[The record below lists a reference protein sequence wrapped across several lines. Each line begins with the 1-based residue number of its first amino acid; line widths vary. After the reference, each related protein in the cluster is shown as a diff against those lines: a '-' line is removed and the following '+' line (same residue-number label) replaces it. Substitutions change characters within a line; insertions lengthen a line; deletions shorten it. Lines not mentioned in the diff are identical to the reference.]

1 MEKPKL
7 EDFGLTQND
16 VEIYLKQDKQF
27 REEYERH
34 VKFIKTISFLI
45 TWTISTL
52 IVIIVM
58 LIADYKIFGEK
69 PWVIWLV
76 PVASFFF
83 PNLLI
88 ASIMDGPYKFLDRY
102 DEIKAKHI
110 SKVLENKYLKY
121 QEALF
126 KYQEALQEYERYV
139 EKTSRDYW
147 INMSGLQFEKEV
159 ASLFRSQG
167 YSATVTSA
175 TGDGGVDIILIKGN
189 ERIAVQCKH
198 HSRPVGPNDV
208 RALQGVVAAKNFARG
223 IFVSLNGYTTTV
235 YGEVRNSNVKI
246 ELLELKDILKMPK
259 GFVAPTEPTEPTHPT
274 DAPNLAN
281 LHIYDFV
288 LHKTFGEGIILAI
301 ENRYITV
308 DFSNFVKKFVFP
320 NAFLDGYLTLKTDD
334 TRVLGEY
341 SFKKYWVFAKH
352 TWNNIKFK
360 NEGDDYSYLIKGLY
374 RIMEIEGVDFKGLV
388 INFESI
394 RPEYYHGGKRFD
406 ISEKE
411 GLLSSISVF
420 NSFLEFIRESRL
432 SVDGFKDFLVKEATD
447 NEIYL
452 ANKQGDNESIVEF
465 FINRKIRLEKV
476 KVEHIGS
483 YIMLVQNIM
492 EKEKIDI
499 IKLGK
504 YSVCSNIDDL
514 ISKYSTDDVPSSETI
529 LKWFK
534 MYYKKTIATV

>member
-1 MEKPKL
+1 MKKPTL

-16 VEIYLKQDKQF
+16 VEIYLKQDVQF
-27 REEYERH
+27 REEYKRH
-34 VKFIKTISFLI
+34 VKSIEKISFLV
-45 TWTISTL
+45 TWAISTL

-58 LIADYKIFGEK
+58 LIADSKIFEEK
-69 PWVIWLV
+69 PWVFWIV
-76 PVASFFF
+76 PVSSFFF

-88 ASIMDGPYKFLDRY
+88 TAIMDGPYRFLDRY

-121 QEALF
+121 R
-126 KYQEALQEYERYV
+126 EALQEYEQYV

-189 ERIAVQCKH
+189 ERIAIQCKH
-198 HSRPVGPNDV
+198 HSKPVGPNDV

-246 ELLELKDILKMPK
+246 ELLELKDILKMAK
-259 GFVAPTEPTEPTHPT
+259 GFVAPTNPTRPT

-288 LHKTFGEGIILAI
+288 LHKTFGEGIILAV
-301 ENRYITV
+301 ENGYVTV

-320 NAFLDGYLTLKTDD
+320 NAFLDGYLTLKADD

-360 NEGDDYSYLIKGLY
+360 DDSEDYSYLIRGLH

-394 RPEYYHGGKRFD
+394 RPEYYNGGKRFD
-406 ISEKE
+406 MSEKE
-411 GLLSSISVF
+411 GLISSISVF
-420 NSFLEFIRESRL
+420 TSFLEFIREARL
-432 SVDGFKDFLVKEATD
+432 SVDGFYDFLVKEATD

-465 FINRKIRLEKV
+465 IINRKVRLEKV
-476 KVEHIGS
+476 EVEHISS

-492 EKEKIDI
+492 TKEKIDI
-499 IKLGK
+499 IKLGE
-504 YSVCSNIDDL
+504 YSICSNIDDL
-514 ISKYSTDDVPSSETI
+514 ISKYSTADVPSSETI

>member
-1 MEKPKL
+1 MEKPTL

-16 VEIYLKQDKQF
+16 VEIYRKQDKQF

-34 VKFIKTISFLI
+34 VKSIEKISFLI
-45 TWTISTL
+45 TWAISTL

-58 LIADYKIFGEK
+58 LIADSKIFEEK
-69 PWVIWLV
+69 AWVIWIV
-76 PVASFFF
+76 PVGSFFF

-88 ASIMDGPYKFLDRY
+88 AAIMDGPYKFLDRY
-102 DEIKAKHI
+102 DEIKTKHI
-110 SKVLENKYLKY
+110 NKVLENKY
-121 QEALF
+121 F

-147 INMSGLQFEKEV
+147 INMSGIQFEKEV

-208 RALQGVVAAKNFARG
+208 RALQGVVAAQNFARG

-235 YGEVRNSNVKI
+235 YGEVKNSNVKI

-259 GFVAPTEPTEPTHPT
+259 CFVAPTKPTHLT

-301 ENRYITV
+301 ENRYVTV

-320 NAFLDGYLTLKTDD
+320 NAFLDGYLTLETDD

-341 SFKKYWVFAKH
+341 SFKKYWLFAKH

-360 NEGDDYSYLIKGLY
+360 NDGDDYSYLIKGLY
-374 RIMEIEGVDFKGLV
+374 RIMEIEDVDFKGLV

-394 RPEYYHGGKRFD
+394 RPEYYNGGKRFD

-420 NSFLEFIRESRL
+420 TSFLEFIREARL

-452 ANKQGDNESIVEF
+452 ANKQGDNESNVEF
-465 FINRKIRLEKV
+465 IINRKIRLEKV

-499 IKLGK
+499 IELGK
-504 YSVCSNIDDL
+504 YSVSSNIDDL
-514 ISKYSTDDVPSSETI
+514 ILKYSTADVPSSETI

-534 MYYKKTIATV
+534 MYYRNTISTV

>member
-1 MEKPKL
+1 MKKPAL

-16 VEIYLKQDKQF
+16 VEIYRKQDEQF
-27 REEYERH
+27 RDEYKRH
-34 VKFIKTISFLI
+34 VKSIEKISFLI
-45 TWTISTL
+45 TWAISTL

-58 LIADYKIFGEK
+58 LIAHSKIFEEK
-69 PWVIWLV
+69 PWVIWIV
-76 PVASFFF
+76 PVGSFFF

-88 ASIMDGPYKFLDRY
+88 TAIMDGPYGFLDRY

-110 SKVLENKYLKY
+110 SKALENKYL
-121 QEALF
+121 

-139 EKTSRDYW
+139 KKTSRDYW

-159 ASLFRSQG
+159 ASWFRSQG

-198 HSRPVGPNDV
+198 HLRPVGPNDV
-208 RALQGVVAAKNFARG
+208 RALQGVVAAKNFTRG

-235 YGEVRNSNVKI
+235 YSEVRNSNVKI
-246 ELLELKDILKMPK
+246 ELLELKDLLKMAK
-259 GFVAPTEPTEPTHPT
+259 DFVAPINPPSPPPS
-274 DAPNLAN
+274 DSQNLAN

-301 ENRYITV
+301 ENRYVTV

-320 NAFLDGYLTLKTDD
+320 NAFLDGYLTLETDD

-360 NEGDDYSYLIKGLY
+360 NDGDDYSYLIKGLY

-420 NSFLEFIRESRL
+420 NSFLELIREARL

-465 FINRKIRLEKV
+465 FINGKIRLEKV

-499 IKLGK
+499 IELGK
-504 YSVCSNIDDL
+504 YSVSSNLHDL
-514 ISKYSTDDVPSSETI
+514 ISKYSTADVPSSETI

-534 MYYKKTIATV
+534 MYYRKTISTV

>member
-1 MEKPKL
+1 MKKPVL

-16 VEIYLKQDKQF
+16 VELYRKQDEQF
-27 REEYERH
+27 RDEYKRH
-34 VKFIKTISFLI
+34 VKSIEKISFLI

-58 LIADYKIFGEK
+58 LIADYKIFEEK
-69 PWVIWLV
+69 PWVIWIV

-83 PNLLI
+83 PSLLI
-88 ASIMDGPYKFLDRY
+88 AEIMDGPYKFLDRY
-102 DEIKAKHI
+102 DEIKTKHI
-110 SKVLENKYLKY
+110 NKVLENKY
-121 QEALF
+121 F

-139 EKTSRDYW
+139 KKTSRDYW

-175 TGDGGVDIILIKGN
+175 TGDGGVDIILIKDN

-198 HSRPVGPNDV
+198 HSRPVGPNDI

-259 GFVAPTEPTEPTHPT
+259 GFVAPTEPTHPTKPTYPT
-274 DAPNLAN
+274 DAPNLTN
-281 LHIYDFV
+281 LRIYDFV
-288 LHKTFGEGIILAI
+288 LHKTFGEGIILAV
-301 ENRYITV
+301 ENGYITV

-320 NAFLDGYLTLKTDD
+320 NAFLEGYLTLETED
-334 TRVLGEY
+334 TRVLSEY

-360 NEGDDYSYLIKGLY
+360 NDGDDYSYLIKGLY

-388 INFESI
+388 INFENI

-420 NSFLEFIRESRL
+420 NSFLEFIREARL

-447 NEIYL
+447 NEIYS
-452 ANKQGDNESIVEF
+452 ANKQGDNEGNVEF
-465 FINRKIRLEKV
+465 IINRKIRLEKV

-499 IKLGK
+499 IELGK
-504 YSVCSNIDDL
+504 YSVSSKIDDL
-514 ISKYSTDDVPSSETI
+514 ISKYSTADVPSSETI

-534 MYYKKTIATV
+534 MYYKKTITTV

>member
-1 MEKPKL
+1 MEKPTL

-16 VEIYLKQDKQF
+16 VEIYRKQDKQF

-34 VKFIKTISFLI
+34 VKSIEKISFLI
-45 TWTISTL
+45 TWAISTL

-58 LIADYKIFGEK
+58 LIADSKIFEEK
-69 PWVIWLV
+69 TWVIWIV
-76 PVASFFF
+76 PFGSFFF

-88 ASIMDGPYKFLDRY
+88 SAIMGEPYKFLDRC

-110 SKVLENKYLKY
+110 NKDLENKYLRY
-121 QEALF
+121 HEAI
-126 KYQEALQEYERYV
+126 QEYERYL
-139 EKTSRDYW
+139 EQTSRDYW

-159 ASLFRSQG
+159 ASLFRNQG
-167 YSATVTSA
+167 YTATVTSA
-175 TGDGGVDIILIKGN
+175 TGDGGVDIILTDGK

-198 HSRPVGPNDV
+198 HSKPVGPNDV

-223 IFVSLNGYTTTV
+223 IFVSLNGYTATV
-235 YGEVRNSNVKI
+235 YGEVRNSNVKV
-246 ELLELKDILKMPK
+246 ELLELKDLLKMAK
-259 GFVAPTEPTEPTHPT
+259 GFVAPTNPKHPT
-274 DAPNLAN
+274 NSLDLAN

-288 LHKTFGEGIILAI
+288 LHKTFGEGIILAV
-301 ENRYITV
+301 ESGYVTV
-308 DFSNFVKKFVFP
+308 DFSNFVKRFVFP
-320 NAFLDGYLTLKTDD
+320 NAFSDGYLTLQKDD

-360 NEGDDYSYLIKGLY
+360 DEGEDYSYLIQGLR

-394 RPEYYHGGKRFD
+394 CPEYYYGGKRFD

-411 GLLSSISVF
+411 GLISSISVF
-420 NSFLEFIRESRL
+420 TSFLEFIREVRL
-432 SVDGFKDFLVKEATD
+432 SVDGFYDFLVKEATD

-452 ANKQGDNESIVEF
+452 ANKQGENESVFEF
-465 FINRKIRLEKV
+465 IMSRKERLEKV
-476 KVEHIGS
+476 EVEYIDS
-483 YIMLVQNIM
+483 YVTLVENIIAN
-492 EKEKIDI
+492 EKIDI
-499 IKLGK
+499 IELGK
-504 YSVCSNIDDL
+504 YSICSNIDEL
-514 ISKYSTDDVPSSETI
+514 ISKYSTDNVPSSETI

-534 MYYKKTIATV
+534 MYYRRTITTV

>member
-1 MEKPKL
+1 MKKPTL
-7 EDFGLTQND
+7 EDFRLTQND
-16 VEIYLKQDKQF
+16 VELYRKQDEQF
-27 REEYERH
+27 RDEYEH
-34 VKFIKTISFLI
+34 HIKSIKKISFLI
-45 TWTISTL
+45 TWAISTL

-58 LIADYKIFGEK
+58 LIANSKIFEEK
-69 PWVIWLV
+69 AWVIWIV

-83 PNLLI
+83 PSLLI
-88 ASIMDGPYKFLDRY
+88 AAIMDGPYKFLDRY
-102 DEIKAKHI
+102 DEIKTKHI
-110 SKVLENKYLKY
+110 NKVLENKY
-121 QEALF
+121 F

-139 EKTSRDYW
+139 KKTSRDYW
-147 INMSGLQFEKEV
+147 INMSGIQFEKEV

-208 RALQGVVAAKNFARG
+208 RALQGVVAAKNFERG

-246 ELLELKDILKMPK
+246 ELLELKDILKMSK
-259 GFVAPTEPTEPTHPT
+259 GFVAPAKPTHPTKPTYPT

-320 NAFLDGYLTLKTDD
+320 NAFLDGYLTLETDD

-360 NEGDDYSYLIKGLY
+360 NDGDDYSYLIKGLY
-374 RIMEIEGVDFKGLV
+374 RIMEIEGVDFKSLV

-420 NSFLEFIRESRL
+420 TSFLEFIREARL
-432 SVDGFKDFLVKEATD
+432 SVDGFKDFLVKEATE

-465 FINRKIRLEKV
+465 FINGKIRLEKV
-476 KVEHIGS
+476 EVEHISS

-492 EKEKIDI
+492 AKEKIDI
-499 IKLGK
+499 IELGK
-504 YSVCSNIDDL
+504 YSVSSNLHDL
-514 ISKYSTDDVPSSETI
+514 ISKYSTADVPSSETI